1 MNAAS
6 RSGWA
11 ARLVVGLGLALTAV
25 ACAPQSAPQASAP
38 TSAELPVQPAGRST
52 TTPGAAMQRPD
63 SAGMQGMDHSNM
75 PGMNHGNMQ
84 GMSGMQGHNMS
95 GMNMQ
100 DMMAHCRQMQAD
112 ASAGRP
118 IPPDMQSMMAH
129 CNMMGGSSQG
139 RSRSR

>member
-1 MNAAS
+1 MPRVGFLGPEGTFSHQALLSAT
-6 RSGWA
+6 
-11 ARLVVGLGLALTAV
+11 GLGADVEPVALADNH
-25 ACAPQSAPQASAP
+25 
-38 TSAELPVQPAGRST
+38 EAG
-52 TTPGAAMQRPD
+52 A
-63 SAGMQGMDHSNM
+63 MQGMDHSNM

-112 ASAGRP
+112 AIAGRP

>member
-1 MNAAS
+1 MLAS
-6 RSGWA
+6 HRTWS
-11 ARLVVGLGLALTAV
+11 ARLVVGLGLALTVA
-25 ACAPQSAPQASAP
+25 ACAPQGAMPQASAP

-52 TTPGAAMQRPD
+52 TQPASATGRMD
-63 SAGMQGMDHSNM
+63 SMQGMDHSNM

-95 GMNMQ
+95 GMSMQ

-118 IPPDMQSMMAH
+118 IPPNMQSMMAH
-129 CNMMGGSSQG
+129 CNMMSGSSQG
-139 RSRSR
+139 QSRSR